1 MLFFDHGYAKYVLFN
16 DDVAAAQE
24 RLEKRLGSTE
34 LAKLIRSTI
43 KPIRVQ
49 RFVPR
54 GSGIKRPEP

>member
-34 LAKLIRSTI
+34 LAKPIRSTI
-43 KPIRVQ
+43 KPIRV
-49 RFVPR
+49 
-54 GSGIKRPEP
+54 